1 MGPVNLSP
9 ARVAVLVA
17 LVVAGVAVMLNGF
30 DDGGSAVAGGTDV
43 VSPSGSD
50 VAEPTESSSPSVSQ
64 SPEPELEP
72 QVEGVSIQVLNG
84 TEATGLAAE
93 ADAFLI
99 GKGYEQGLTPG
110 DLATKPVPGTTVYFR
125 TGPDADQNRV
135 DAENLATRFLEG
147 VEATVKP
154 LNDALDAEV
163 APKTQ
168 LVVVLGDDY
177 AAAHPVV

>member
-1 MGPVNLSP
+1 MNLSP

-30 DDGGSAVAGGTDV
+30 DDGESAIAAGTDV
-43 VSPSGSD
+43 ASPTGSD
-50 VAEPTESSSPSVSQ
+50 VVEPTESTSPSVSQ

-99 GKGYEQGLTPG
+99 GKGYDQGLTPG
-110 DLATKPVPGTTVYFR
+110 DLATKPVAGTTVYFR
-125 TGPDADQNRV
+125 TGPDAEQSRV
-135 DAENLATRFLEG
+135 DAENLAARYLKG
-147 VEATVKP
+147 VDAKVAP

-177 AAAHPVV
+177 AAAHPVA